1 MPPNEP
7 DESFLPRIH
16 AVFYAVFDP
25 SKGPKVA
32 YQVPEGLVSS
42 RYAVPATPTVSP
54 TTAAGFGL
62 APSQSHPA
70 AAASHS
76 HSHSHVPASHS
87 NSHSGSTARAPP
99 PPAPLFEFNDI
110 SEFVIPKTALCNR
123 LVICTTPQH
132 KIAGFPVLLESAK
145 YPRNEFRFNLAFV
158 FRRNADLGCYEPIV
172 RKVGRVLSECEQDS
186 SFLSSPLTAARIYPL
201 LEQLYEDLNS
211 YSESSIPL
219 TPHTTLDL
227 KIFPFYPN
235 PEPVRDWHV
244 PVALVDIRSKLDG
257 SSDVTMSRVVHWVDG
272 VRCVGRIAEEA
283 DVDLDWVR
291 GCVEHLLYY
300 QHIMLLDLFAPSNIY
315 MLTPAFKYLAMD
327 PIVSSECPL
336 YVTPPAKPP
345 LPWHTLLRLY
355 IRLKPGKTV
364 AGWADECGIGDDVA
378 LDARRFVTFGV
389 IKGFLRRVERYPVY
403 VPVALPEALDGDMD
417 GEQTPAGTRSRT
429 PTGPGRERSNTTH
442 STLSRRSGVTAAQ
455 KSNLTRQ
462 LLARPYSHSRPR
474 SNSLVAASLKPARS
488 LSPGPGPGLGSAGST
503 PPQLAFHGPG
513 EVPTELLQMLDGTHS
528 GDELCWTFGVAW
540 EDMEAWLA
548 RVGGASGGPRE
559 GEEPGPGKVRADL
572 GRVRIVFR

>member
-1 MPPNEP
+1 MQQSEP

-42 RYAVPATPTVSP
+42 RYAVPSTPSVSP
-54 TTAAGFGL
+54 TTSTVFA
-62 APSQSHPA
+62 SHPNPA
-70 AAASHS
+70 LAHS
-76 HSHSHVPASHS
+76 AP
-87 NSHSGSTARAPP
+87 RAP
-99 PPAPLFEFNDI
+99 AQVSPLFDFNDV
-110 SEFVIPKTALCNR
+110 SEYVIPKTQLCNR
-123 LVICTTPQH
+123 LVICTTPRH
-132 KIAGFPVLLESAK
+132 KIAGFPVLLESTK
-145 YPRNEFRFNLAFV
+145 YPRNEFRFNACFV
-158 FRRNADLGCYEPIV
+158 FARNADLGCYEPIV
-172 RKVGRVLSECEQDS
+172 RKVGRVLCECEQDS
-186 SFLSSPLTAARIYPL
+186 SFLSSPATAPRIYPL

-235 PEPVRDWHV
+235 PGLVRDWDV

-257 SSDVTMSRVVHWVDG
+257 SSDVTMLRVVQWIDG

-315 MLTPAFKYLAMD
+315 MLTPTFKYLAMD

-336 YVTPPAKPP
+336 YVTAPSKPP
-345 LPWHTLLRLY
+345 LPWHTLLRFY

-364 AGWADECGIGDDVA
+364 AEWADECAIGDDVV

-403 VPVALPEALDGDMD
+403 VPSPPEGETD
-417 GEQTPAGTRSRT
+417 GEQTPAGARSRT
-429 PTGPGRERSNTTH
+429 PTASGRERSNTRH
-442 STLSRRSGVTAAQ
+442 STLSRRTGATAQ

-462 LLARPYSHSRPR
+462 LLARPYSQSRPR
-474 SNSLVAASLKPARS
+474 SDSVPAALKPRS
-488 LSPGPGPGLGSAGST
+488 VSPGSTGST
-503 PPQLAFHGPG
+503 PPIPFPNPG
-513 EVPTELLQMLDGTHS
+513 EVPAELLQMLDGTHG

-548 RVGGASGGPRE
+548 RVGGVGAVPKE
-559 GEEPGPGKVRADL
+559 GEEGRVRADL
-572 GRVRIVFR
+572 GSVRIVFR